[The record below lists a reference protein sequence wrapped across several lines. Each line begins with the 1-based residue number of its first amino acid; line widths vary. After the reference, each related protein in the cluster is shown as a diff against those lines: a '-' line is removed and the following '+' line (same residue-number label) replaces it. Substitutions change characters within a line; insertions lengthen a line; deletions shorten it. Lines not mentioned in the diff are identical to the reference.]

1 MNPDSNTNATSPNP
15 DSPSPLV
22 IHGVRS
28 GLHSVRAAPGEPFHS
43 LEQDRRPRKLS
54 VEACRGDDL
63 LLHAIEYLTD
73 ARRLP
78 CGRVSELSPEEPDVQ
93 SIVVLMEAR
102 RQVYIACPVIE
113 RRSGLHLFSI
123 FSGRDRRRT

>member
-1 MNPDSNTNATSPNP
+1 MSPDLNTHANSNNSDLP
-15 DSPSPLV
+15 DTAV
-22 IHGVRS
+22 TRGGRS
-28 GLHSVRAAPGEPFHS
+28 ALHSVRAAPGETFHS
-43 LEQDRRPRKLS
+43 LEQDRRPRKLN

-63 LLHAIEYLTD
+63 LSHAIEYLTD

-78 CGRVSELSPEEPDVQ
+78 CGRLSELSPEEPDVQ